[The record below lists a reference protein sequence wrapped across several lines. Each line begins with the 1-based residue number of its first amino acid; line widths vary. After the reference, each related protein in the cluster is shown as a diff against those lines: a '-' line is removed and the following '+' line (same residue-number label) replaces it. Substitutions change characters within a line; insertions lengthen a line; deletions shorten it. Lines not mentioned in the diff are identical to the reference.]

1 MVIIRKQN
9 EEAFWLGV
17 DVGQTESVSHI
28 PTQITKYEGIN
39 APLTNWEKSFFEGYL
54 LRCGQVKRYWFNFRL
69 YFRAVRI
76 NGKWSYFQNA
86 KTSCSP
92 YTNTNYILL
101 NSQKQKIDSN
111 GNVLSD
117 DDTTSFSAGC
127 RCNLPQGKYYCRI
140 IRSNMIE
147 LGDDIEFNVSS
158 TQRIDLI
165 VDPKLVKMEYK
176 SNGLSEEIAYDID
189 TSKTEYTK
197 EYDDGFTK
205 EQPYNLSIEL
215 DNSAKSVVF
224 NYDISDVTLN
234 DVSLRDMFSFK
245 WEVGISTL
253 GGWFLSIFDYNE
265 YCYTIEDNQYI
276 PIEDPKEV
284 SNPKQE
290 FTYYLNEYALTSDAF
305 SPAVKSLLNCHCK
318 FDDTHYDGTIHNCIL
333 NSAKLIYNVEYSTL
347 DYIWHT
353 GIGVQWQIG
362 YSRQW
367 ITKKGE
373 VYNYYFDK
381 YQVSTVKNIHPKV
394 TRSAVSCLKPSETY
408 KERRVLFDG
417 TTNDTEAE
425 SPSEINEVETNEE
438 FMVYESDFDYIFTW
452 IYKKI
457 GDILKAQGY
466 TNVDTQS
473 CNRYPY
479 YQTSDGIIEAYSN
492 NWITRIADKNNA
504 EITNDSSIVS
514 GFIASPIIYD
524 EIRKGYEKYFE

>member
-1 MVIIRKQN
+1 MGIIRKQN
-9 EEAFWLGV
+9 DEVFWLGA
-17 DVGQTESVSHI
+17 DVGQTESISHI
-28 PTQITKYEGIN
+28 PTQITEYKGIN

-54 LRCGQVKRYWFNFRL
+54 LRCGQVKRYWFYLRL
-69 YFRAVRI
+69 YFRAVQI
-76 NGKWSYFQNA
+76 KYKWVYFQNA

-140 IRSNMIE
+140 IRSDMIE

-176 SNGLSEEIAYDID
+176 SNGITEEVAYSID
-189 TSKTEYTK
+189 ESKTEYTK

-215 DNSAKSVVF
+215 DNSVKSVVF

-290 FTYYLNEYALTSDAF
+290 FTYCLKEYALTSDALT
-305 SPAVKSLLNCHCK
+305 PVVKGLLNCHCK
-318 FDDTHYDGTIHNCIL
+318 FDDTHYVGVIHNCIL

-362 YSRQW
+362 YTRQW
-367 ITKKGE
+367 VTKKGE

-394 TRSAVSCLKPSETY
+394 TRSALSCLKPSETY

-417 TTNDTEAE
+417 TINDTEAE

-438 FMVYESDFDYIFTW
+438 FMVYESDFDNIFTW
-452 IYKKI
+452 IYEKV

-466 TNVDTQS
+466 TNVNTQS

-479 YQTSDGIIEAYSN
+479 YQTSDGIIEAYSK
-492 NWITRIADKNNA
+492 NWITRIDDKNNA